1 MSHVAQPS
9 IRPLPFRIRSRVVLW
24 VGVALTAAA
33 GIAVALVLII
43 NSSDQSGKT
52 AAVPV
57 KQTATYPG
65 RPDEGLGT
73 LTSQSTGY
81 TARPDEGLA
90 PIRIVH
96 SSGGYTARPDEGL
109 APISTQ
115 SAEKAQ
121 PFGGSARLGGP
132 HRSDQ
137 HGQSFSGDRIGGPR

>member
-9 IRPLPFRIRSRVVLW
+9 IPALHVRIRSRLVLW
-24 VGVALTAAA
+24 VGLGLAAAA

-43 NSSDQSGKT
+43 NSSDQGSKT
-52 AAVPV
+52 TAVPV
-57 KQTATYPG
+57 SHAAPYTA

-73 LTSQSTGY
+73 LTRQSSGY

-90 PIRIVH
+90 PIRVAH

-115 SAEKAQ
+115 SAEKPQ
-121 PFGGSARLGGP
+121 PSFSGDRLGGP
-132 HRSDQ
+132 H
-137 HGQSFSGDRIGGPR
+137 